1 MHRWVARIVPLLLS
15 AVAFFNGLPGAAD
28 EPIDA
33 AVGRPLSDWQHS
45 GDLWL
50 LTGPEGADLPADTIL
65 HDVPV
70 VIRLDGEFF
79 DFAAAQPHGEDLRLT
94 SEAGE
99 VLPHE
104 IEAWDQATLRA
115 VVWVRV
121 PEIRGQARQRLTLH
135 WGNPAAPACSDGAAV
150 FNTANGHVA
159 VFHMDEPVQDATG
172 SLESRDTGTSAA
184 EGIIGPARHFPGGAG
199 VFCGDAITTLPA
211 GSADHTTQAWFR
223 SQVSNGRVFGWGNEA
238 AQGKVI
244 MNFRSPPH
252 ARMECYFSGADVAG
266 ESRLAPSQWVHVVHT
281 YTKGESL
288 LYVNGVLDGTTRTE
302 SAPLKIATPARMWI
316 GGWYDQY
323 DFAGDV
329 DEVRVSNV
337 VRSAA
342 WAKLDYE
349 NQKPLQ
355 MLVGHLVQPGLD
367 FAVSPE
373 TLEIAEGE
381 TATFT
386 ARAGGAQ
393 KVSWLLARGGE
404 ERVVAVDTFRCDVDA
419 GRVTGNEQATL
430 RFRAVYPNNTKTIDL
445 PIEIREAIPDPVFVL
460 EAPAA
465 WDGRESIEVVP
476 RISNLAALEAKEAG
490 GLNVRWQTDGMAVIR
505 EETPAGLVLERSQ
518 NSGRLTVTARIDN
531 GGTAVEAKTEILV
544 TEPASDA
551 WVERPVDELDAD
563 EKPVDR
569 QFFARHDKNVG
580 TLHLRGRLDAPA
592 ERVFLDLFANGEL
605 ADSWSLEPDAAG
617 RYAFAIPLAPGLVR
631 YRVEFGVVREGTKT
645 ILHTADD
652 LLCGDAYLMDGQ
664 SNTVASDWGADQV
677 DDGPQP
683 RDRSWVRSFGAME
696 GSLEPGWGDA
706 VRREGG
712 KHQIGY
718 WGIDLARHLVD
729 THQIPVCILNGAV
742 GGTRIDQHLP
752 DPAERTN
759 PATIYGR
766 LLARVRA
773 ARLTHG
779 IRGVLW
785 HQGEADQGA
794 DGPDGGYGSETY
806 RAHFHELAAH
816 WQRDMPNLGHI
827 FLFQIWP
834 NACSQGGTPASD
846 RLRDIQRTLPRD
858 FARMSV
864 MSTLGIRPEGGCHYP
879 AAGYAEMA
887 RLMAPLVDQA
897 CYGTTFAE
905 PVTAPDLLSAR
916 YADAR
921 RTEIVLEFGQ
931 PVAWDD
937 ATVSEFRL
945 DGEPGGIRS
954 GRAAGSTL
962 RLAVAPGCDATTIT
976 YLVDRQ
982 WQPQRVLR
990 GTNGIAALSFH
1001 AVAIMPP
1008 AEEEPRR

>member
-1 MHRWVARIVPLLLS
+1 MARLHGLLLS
-15 AVAFFNGLPGAAD
+15 PLFAALSLLIPAPIQAD
-28 EPIDA
+28 EPA
-33 AVGRPLSDWQHS
+33 ADTVTKPIADWRHA
-45 GDLWL
+45 GHVWL
-50 LTGPEGADLPADTIL
+50 LTDSEGADLPADAIL

-70 VIRLDGEFF
+70 VVRLDDEFF
-79 DFAAAQPHGEDLRLT
+79 DFAAAQPRGEDLRLT

-104 IEAWDQATLRA
+104 IENWDREAGKA

-121 PEIRGQARQRLTLH
+121 PEIRGQTRQRLTLH
-135 WGNPAAPACSDGAAV
+135 WGNPVALSVSDGAAV
-150 FNTANGHVA
+150 FNAANGHVA
-159 VFHMDEPVQDATG
+159 VFHMDAPVRDATG
-172 SLESRDTGTSAA
+172 RIEPRDTGTETAA
-184 EGIIGPARHFPGGAG
+184 GIVGPARHFPGGKG
-199 VFCGDAITTLPA
+199 VFCGDTIPTLPA
-211 GSADHTTQAWFR
+211 GPSDHTTQAWFR
-223 SQVSNGRVFGWGNEA
+223 SEVSNGRVFGWGNEA

-266 ESRLAPSQWVHVVHT
+266 ETRLAKSEWVHVVHT

-288 LYVNGVLDGTTRTE
+288 LYVNGVLDGTTRTD

-329 DEVRVSNV
+329 DEVRVSSV
-337 VRSAA
+337 VRSPA

-355 MLVGHLVQPGLD
+355 TPVGHLVQPGDD
-367 FAVSPE
+367 FAVSRS
-373 TLEIAEGE
+373 TLDLAEG
-381 TATFT
+381 ARGSVT
-386 ARAGGAQ
+386 ARAGGAL
-393 KVSWLLARGGE
+393 KVSWILGRDGE
-404 ERVVAVDTFRCDVDA
+404 ERVVATDTFRCDVDA
-419 GRVTGNEQATL
+419 GRVTGDEQAML
-430 RFRAVYPNNTKTIDL
+430 KFRAVYPDGAKTIDI
-445 PIEIREAIPDPVFVL
+445 PITIREAIPDPVFTL
-460 EAPAA
+460 EAPAT
-465 WDGRESIEVVP
+465 WDGRNKIRVEP
-476 RISNLAALEAKEAG
+476 RISNRAELEAAG
-490 GLNVRWQTDGMAVIR
+490 VATLNVHWQTDGPALR
-505 EETPAGLVLERSQ
+505 NEETPEGLFLERSQ

-531 GGTAVEAKTEILV
+531 GGTPVVATTEILV
-544 TEPASDA
+544 TEPATDSWIEA
-551 WVERPVDELDAD
+551 PVDADAD
-563 EKPVDR
+563 ELPVDR
-569 QFFARHDKNVG
+569 QFFARNDQNVG

-592 ERVFLDLFANGEL
+592 ESVYLDLFADGALVDSRSLVPGE
-605 ADSWSLEPDAAG
+605 SR
-617 RYAFAIPLAPGLVR
+617 RYAFAIPLKPGLIR
-631 YRVEFGVVREGTKT
+631 YRVESGAVRDGKKM

-652 LLCGDAYLMDGQ
+652 LLCGDAFLMDGQ

-677 DDGPQP
+677 DDSPQA
-683 RDRSWVRSFGAME
+683 RGRSWIRSFGAME

-712 KHQIGY
+712 KYQVGY

-729 THQIPVCILNGAV
+729 THKIPICILNGAV

-752 DPAERTN
+752 NTAERTD

-779 IRGVLW
+779 IRAVLW

-794 DGPDGGYGSETY
+794 DGPDGGYGSDTY
-806 RAHFHELAAH
+806 RQHFHALAAH
-816 WQRDMPNLGHI
+816 WQRDMPNLGHT

-897 CYGTTFAE
+897 CYGVVFDE
-905 PVTAPDLLSAR
+905 PVTAPDLISAQ
-916 YADAR
+916 YADDSR
-921 RTEIVLEFGQ
+921 GEIILVFGQ
-931 PVAWDD
+931 PIDWDD
-937 ATVSEFRL
+937 ATASELRL
-945 DGEPGGIRS
+945 DGEPGRIRS

-962 RLAVAPGCDATTIT
+962 RLAVAPGCDAKTIT

-982 WQPQRVLR
+982 WHPDRVLR
-990 GTNGIAALSFH
+990 GSNGIAALTFH
-1001 AVAIMPP
+1001 AVPILPPP
-1008 AEEEPRR
+1008 AQAPSP